1 MPHTAAKELPEDID
15 WKLLMKS
22 QSAFPGF
29 MPPDDVCDAVLFLA
43 SDAAKSITGSNLVVD
58 RGVVF

>member
-1 MPHTAAKELPEDID
+1 MDID